1 MGMEQELDMEVTPE
15 RVEAM
20 KNTLLRLW
28 IDQQLKQ
35 CGRDEETV
43 TVTVSRKAAEKPA

>member
-1 MGMEQELDMEVTPE
+1 MGMGQELDMEVTPE

-20 KNTLLRLW
+20 KDTLLRLW

-35 CGRDEETV
+35 CGRDAETV
-43 TVTVSRKAAEKPA
+43 TVTVSRKAVEKLA